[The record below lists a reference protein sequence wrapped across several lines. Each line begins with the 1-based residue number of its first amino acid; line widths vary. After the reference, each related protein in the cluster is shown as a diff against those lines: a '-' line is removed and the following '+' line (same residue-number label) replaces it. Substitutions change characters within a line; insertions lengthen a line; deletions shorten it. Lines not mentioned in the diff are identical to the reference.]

1 MLNSQN
7 CSICLETADG
17 TRYLIRASDS
27 AYSLTRL
34 CRRCSVAALDNG
46 HRDGMI
52 VAVVAKWA
60 DAHRI
65 VEALTGE
72 PPNDGDVHDPDK
84 LPGVTIASGG
94 PVGIPPRT
102 PPAEPGP
109 GTRLVYSAK
118 EAAKALNLSESKTR
132 ELCYRKKL
140 KSIKEGRR
148 LLIPEWALREY
159 VSGGSTYVEDLE
171 TQIDNRTI

>member
-1 MLNSQN
+1 
-7 CSICLETADG
+7 
-17 TRYLIRASDS
+17 
-27 AYSLTRL
+27 
-34 CRRCSVAALDNG
+34 
-46 HRDGMI
+46 MI